1 MKDVFGLLHEDGRR
15 RRYAGAKERTLK
27 DDDDQLLVSVAGAPA
42 VAHLSVSADRARRDG
57 EG

>member
-1 MKDVFGLLHEDGRR
+1 MKDVFGLLHEDGR